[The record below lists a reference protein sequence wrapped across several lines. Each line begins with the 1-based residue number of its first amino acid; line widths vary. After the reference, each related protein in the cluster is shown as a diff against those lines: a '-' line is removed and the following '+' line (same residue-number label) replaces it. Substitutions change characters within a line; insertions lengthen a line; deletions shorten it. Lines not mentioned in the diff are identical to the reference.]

1 MKEGTREGTM
11 RDDLPGDG
19 PKNIWLSQ
27 PTETRTMT
35 SKLIQRRSRDLRA
48 KTRRKLLGTLA
59 GPLAAGLFYAFGM
72 KEFAPLRQVLH
83 PLFAFALAW
92 SLAGLYLLNRGMW
105 SGFTGDAGLSTGLE
119 FCRREIER
127 QRDLLRRVLL
137 WSFGPVLLAIAIL
150 ILALATVGTK
160 DRGIFPNGLPF
171 IILIIVWIVGYFVVR
186 LRDQRELQRAV
197 DELNNI
203 EKENYPL

>member
-1 MKEGTREGTM
+1 M

-19 PKNIWLSQ
+19 PKKIWLSQ
-27 PTETRTMT
+27 PTETPTMT
-35 SKLIQRRSRDLRA
+35 LKLIQQRSRDLRA

-59 GPLAAGLFYAFGM
+59 GPLAASLFYAFGM
-72 KEFAPLRQVLH
+72 KEFAPLRQVLQ
-83 PLFAFALAW
+83 PLFALALAW

-105 SGFTGDAGLSTGLE
+105 SAVMPGDSGLSTGLE

-137 WSFGPVLLAIAIL
+137 WSFGPVLLAIGTF
-150 ILALATVGTK
+150 ILALAMVGTR

-171 IILIIVWIVGYFVVR
+171 LIFIVVWIVGYFIVR
-186 LRDQRELQRAV
+186 LRDQRELQREI
-197 DELNNI
+197 DELNDI
-203 EKENYPL
+203 EKENHRL